1 MPCMKLRKDAAFL
14 GRIRSLGTLMTAN
27 SSQVLILSSNS
38 EIGLTAVAPDRFNDG
53 AFSEQ
58 VRDRD
63 KAAEKAE
70 RRVGMRANMA
80 FLERQ
85 EADFKSGGQ
94 GGMGKFGGKRKR

>member
-1 MPCMKLRKDAAFL
+1 MS
-14 GRIRSLGTLMTAN
+14 G
-27 SSQVLILSSNS
+27 NS
-38 EIGLTAVAPDRFNDG
+38 ESCLTAVAEEGFNDE
-53 AFSEQ
+53 ALSEQ

>member
-1 MPCMKLRKDAAFL
+1 MHALRNDVPFL
-14 GRIRSLGTLMTAN
+14 GQVRSLSTLSAAH
-27 SSQVLILSSNS
+27 SFQVCGLSSNS
-38 EIGLTAVAPDRFNDG
+38 QTGLAAVAEESFNDE
-53 AFSEQ
+53 ALPKQ

-70 RRVGMRANMA
+70 HRAGMRANMA
-80 FLERQ
+80 FLQQQ